1 MSTKP
6 NAANLCMLAYKPN
19 ELLTVNRRYA
29 FCRTRIP
36 MELGYTKL
44 PIDIFI
50 RNPESSS
57 HKMAGI

>member
-6 NAANLCMLAYKPN
+6 SGAYLDRFTCIANNLSAF
-19 ELLTVNRRYA
+19 NRRYVSYG
-29 FCRTRIP
+29 TRITK
-36 MELGYTKL
+36 ELGYTEL